1 MTAVYFNASSIRRVT
16 NFTFEGLAE
25 LKVVFSDSHSMVLTL
40 DGNLDHVAH
49 TRTKIGLFKGKKIGF
64 VTALDLNKCLKQ
76 VK

>member
-40 DGNLDHVAH
+40 DHSDHVAH

-64 VTALDLNKCLKQ
+64 VTALDLNKCL
-76 VK
+76 